1 MEPEGHSNEER
12 AATGAAAWRDLNFA
26 AVFEHAA
33 TGMAIVDMEGHPVHS
48 NAALQRILGY
58 TGEELAAM
66 VFTDFTH
73 PDDISADWELFQELF
88 EGARDH
94 YQLQKRYY
102 RKDGRLIW
110 ADLAVSLVRDEA
122 GRPSYG
128 IGMVTDITKRKHA
141 EEALV
146 ASEAR
151 FRTILEAAP
160 DAAVILDATGKILLV
175 NDRTESL
182 FGYVRQELL
191 GRSLEVLIPGR
202 QEPLAPQ
209 GARYVEHPVGGLRGG
224 HAEFTGRTREGVEF
238 PLEATLAMLD
248 TEEGRVAIAF
258 VRDLTERKRQEQDLA
273 EAGLRYRALVE
284 QIPAVV
290 YVWDFRNGPDRPTVP
305 YVSPQI
311 ETILGIAPEAFMA
324 DPFLWFERTH
334 EDDRTAVIEET
345 ARSVEAGARF
355 TMEYRMVAEDGR
367 VVWVRDEATQIL
379 QDDSGKVLLHHGIL
393 VDVTEMKR
401 MEDELRTRWD
411 QLQAVTAQRQH
422 LLSRLVAAQEDERR
436 QIASNIHDDPV
447 QKMAAVAMRLDLLAS
462 SHPDIG
468 DDPAFD
474 KLQGTVRQSIERL
487 RALMF
492 EVRPHALDSGGLSA
506 SLGTLAQMEQ
516 DQDGHAEYVV
526 DWRSRAA
533 IPSATAT
540 VVYRIAQEAA
550 VNARKHARATRVR
563 ISVADERGGIALRV
577 TDDGAGFDPKAA
589 SGGVGT
595 YHLGLSAMRERAAMA
610 GGTFHI
616 LSSPGRGTKVE
627 VWVPIEGLAQAS

>member
-1 MEPEGHSNEER
+1 MDAQHEPGGDR
-12 AATGAAAWRDLNFA
+12 ATGAAWQGLNFA

-33 TGMAIVDMEGHPVHS
+33 IGMAIVDMGGHPVHS

-58 TGEELAAM
+58 SGEELAAM

-73 PDDISADWELFQELF
+73 PDDISADWELSQELF

-94 YQLQKRYY
+94 YQLLKRYY

-110 ADLAVSLVRDEA
+110 VDLAVSLVRDEA

-128 IGMVTDITKRKHA
+128 IGMVTDVTKRKHA

-146 ASEAR
+146 ESEAR

-160 DAAVILDATGKILLV
+160 AAAIVLDAKGRIALV
-175 NDRTESL
+175 NDQTERL
-182 FGYVRQELL
+182 FRYGRQELL
-191 GRSLEVLIPGR
+191 GRSLDVLIPGQDR
-202 QEPLAPQ
+202 EPRAPQ
-209 GARYVEHPVGGLRGG
+209 GARFVQHPVSGMRGG
-224 HAEFTGRTREGVEF
+224 HAEFTGRRRDGHEF
-238 PLEATLAMLD
+238 PLEATLAMLETD
-248 TEEGRVAIAF
+248 EGHVAIAF
-258 VRDLTERKRQEQDLA
+258 MRDLTEQKGQEQELA
-273 EAGLRYRALVE
+273 EAGLRYRTLVE

-290 YVWDFRNGPDRPTVP
+290 YVWDFRHGPDRATIP

-311 ETILGIAPEAFMA
+311 ESILGIPPEAFMA

-345 ARSVEAGARF
+345 ARSVEAGAPF
-355 TMEYRMVAEDGR
+355 AMEYRMVSADGS
-367 VVWVRDEATQIL
+367 VVWVRDEAAQIL
-379 QDDSGKVLLHHGIL
+379 QDDSGKVLVHHGIL
-393 VDVTEMKR
+393 VDITEMRR
-401 MEDELRTRWD
+401 MQDELRTRWD
-411 QLQAVTAQRQH
+411 QLQTLTAQRQQ
-422 LLSRLVAAQEDERR
+422 LLTRLVAAQEDERR

-447 QKMAAVAMRLDLLAS
+447 QKMAAVAMRLDLMAS
-462 SHPDIG
+462 SHPEMAG
-468 DDPAFD
+468 DPAFD

-506 SLGTLAQMEQ
+506 ALDTLAQIEQ
-516 DQDGHAEYVV
+516 DQDGRAHYTV
-526 DWRSRAA
+526 DWKSHAA

-550 VNARKHARATRVR
+550 VNARKHARASRVT
-563 ISVADERGGIALRV
+563 ISVSDERGGISLRV
-577 TDDGAGFDPKAA
+577 EDDGAGFDPNAA
-589 SGGVGT
+589 PEREGA
-595 YHLGLSAMRERAAMA
+595 YHLGLGAMRERAAMA
-610 GGTFHI
+610 GGTFGVE
-616 LSSPGRGTKVE
+616 SSPGQGTRVE